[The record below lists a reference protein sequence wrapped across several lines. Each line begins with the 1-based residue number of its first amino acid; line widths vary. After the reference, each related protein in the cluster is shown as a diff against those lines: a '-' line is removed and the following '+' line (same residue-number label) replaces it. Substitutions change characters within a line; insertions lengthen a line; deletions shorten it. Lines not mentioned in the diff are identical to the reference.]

1 MPVFSIFTLTVAVSP
16 TVIVVGTPEYETN
29 DAPSV
34 DAAATVIVRLVVN
47 EPNHTVEELATIG
60 RSGRSSSPLWSMR
73 HWNV

>member
-1 MPVFSIFTLTVAVSP
+1 MFSIVTLTVAVSP
-16 TVIVVGTPEYETN
+16 TVIVAGTSAYDTN

-34 DAAATVIVRLVVN
+34 EAAATVIVRLVVE